1 MHLLLCVRLYSGP
14 EHATV
19 FPDNLSLISLTAI
32 FHSVKLLITTGIIL
46 FVLAIREMKQ
56 TKKHMSVICFFPISP
71 WRIGCCITISRGNY
85 KVLQVA
91 VCL

>member
-1 MHLLLCVRLYSGP
+1 MVSILGWLLYMHLLLCVRLYSGP

-19 FPDNLSLISLTAI
+19 FPDNLSLISLTAV

-56 TKKHMSVICFFPISP
+56 TKKNTYERHLLFPYFSLAH
-71 WRIGCCITISRGNY
+71 W
-85 KVLQVA
+85 VLYYHF
-91 VCL
+91 

>member
-1 MHLLLCVRLYSGP
+1 MVSILGWLLYMHLLLCVRLYSGP

-56 TKKHMSVICFFPISP
+56 TKKHECHLLFPYFSLAH
-71 WRIGCCITISRGNY
+71 W
-85 KVLQVA
+85 VLYYHF
-91 VCL
+91 